1 MKRFFAI
8 AAIAL
13 MCVPAFVSCKKDNKD
28 DKDNPASKN
37 VFSIGDQEKT
47 VVSAEY
53 MDDDPN
59 EYFLTIELEDETV
72 FEFELS
78 KANKGKRIDLL
89 QPDPLAPKAVTEAV
103 DATYYSVLVYDT
115 HDWSTRRE
123 LANGNPESVLPA
135 LGEGSYMQIDGEG
148 DDIVLDF
155 ELKGCNFST
164 PFEANGITIA
174 GHYKG
179 FKKYVAPPK

>member
-1 MKRFFAI
+1 MKKFFAF
-8 AAIAL
+8 AVIAL
-13 MCVPAFVSCKKDNKD
+13 MCVPAFVSCKKDNKPG
-28 DKDNPASKN
+28 DKAN
-37 VFSIGDQEKT
+37 VLSIGSQEKT
-47 VVSAEY
+47 IVDADY
-53 MDDDPN
+53 IDDPN
-59 EYFLTIELEDETV
+59 DYFLTINLDDGIA

-78 KANKGKRIDLL
+78 KANKGKKIDLL

-123 LANGNPESVLPA
+123 LANGNPKSILPA

-164 PFEANGITIA
+164 PFEANNITIA